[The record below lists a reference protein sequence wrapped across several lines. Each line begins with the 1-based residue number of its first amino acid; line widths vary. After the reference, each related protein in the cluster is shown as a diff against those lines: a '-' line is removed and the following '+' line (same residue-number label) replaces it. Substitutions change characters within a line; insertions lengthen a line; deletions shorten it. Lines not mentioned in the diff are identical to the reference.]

1 MRRERSRD
9 NVNIV
14 TRGFQPYIAS
24 FGFGALENKM
34 KIAAVISRYL
44 LGLLFSVFGLNGF
57 LHFIHQ
63 PPPAN
68 PVALQFFVAVS
79 TSHYMMVV
87 FLVQLVAGL
96 LLLMGRFVPLALAVL
111 APVLVNILNYHITM
125 DPGGIGPGLTAAILW
140 VIVFLRYR
148 SSFAHIFQ
156 QRPAEETAPA
166 H

>member
-1 MRRERSRD
+1 
-9 NVNIV
+9 
-14 TRGFQPYIAS
+14 
-24 FGFGALENKM
+24 M
-34 KIAAVISRYL
+34 KTAANISRYI
-44 LGLLFSVFGLNGF
+44 LGLLFTVFGLNGF

-79 TSHYMMVV
+79 ASHYMIVV
-87 FLVQLVAGL
+87 FLVQLVGGL
-96 LLLMGRFVPLALAVL
+96 LLLSGRYVPLALAIL

-125 DPGGIGPGLTAAILW
+125 DPGGIGAGLVATILW
-140 VIVFLRYR
+140 VMVFLRYR